1 MAITQANLTQGSA
14 LTVTNNVVTGT
25 GVFDDLM
32 EAVTTHLEAQY
43 QLGRITGG
51 DFATVYLGA
60 MQAAISQSVSFTLGQ
75 ESTNAAVILQTKQG
89 LKVDKDALL
98 VVAQELLT
106 DAQKTKV
113 DADVVLAGKQGALT
127 DAQKLKVDA
136 DELLVDK
143 QVVKLT
149 SDIAL
154 DVKQGLLVDSQKLK
168 VNADKL
174 LTDSQKLKVDAD
186 ELLVDKQVVKLAA
199 DIVLLGKQGSKID
212 ADKLLVDAQELRTD
226 KEVVK
231 ITADIALGVKQGAL
245 VDAQELKV
253 DADKLLVDA
262 QKLKTD
268 GEKALL
274 LQKQVTEFA
283 QTRVTGNNT
292 PHADSIMGK
301 QSTLYGEQSKGF
313 KWNADQK
320 YLKTLLDA
328 WAININ
334 VAGTASTG
342 VVALN
347 ATGTGNINTQISNA
361 EPVEP

>member
-14 LTVTNNVVTGT
+14 LTVTNNIVTGT

-106 DAQKTKV
+106 DAQK
-113 DADVVLAGKQGALT
+113 
-127 DAQKLKVDA
+127 
-136 DELLVDK
+136 
-143 QVVKLT
+143 
-149 SDIAL
+149 
-154 DVKQGLLVDSQKLK
+154 
-168 VNADKL
+168 
-174 LTDSQKLKVDAD
+174 LKVDAD

-199 DIVLLGKQGSKID
+199 DIVLLGKQGAKVD
-212 ADKLLVDAQELRTD
+212 ADKLLVDANELLID
-226 KEVVK
+226 KQVVK
-231 ITADIALGVKQGAL
+231 LTADIALGVKQGAL

-262 QKLKTD
+262 QKLKVD

-274 LQKQVTEFA
+274 LQKQTTEFA
-283 QTRVTGNNT
+283 QTRVTGNTT
-292 PHADSIMGK
+292 PHADSILGK
-301 QSTLYGEQSKGF
+301 QATLYGEQSKGF

-328 WAININ
+328 WAINVN
-334 VAGTASTG
+334 VAGTATTG

-347 ATGTGNINTQISNA
+347 ATGTGNINTQITNA

>member
-1 MAITQANLTQGSA
+1 
-14 LTVTNNVVTGT
+14 
-25 GVFDDLM
+25 
-32 EAVTTHLEAQY
+32 
-43 QLGRITGG
+43 
-51 DFATVYLGA
+51 
-60 MQAAISQSVSFTLGQ
+60 
-75 ESTNAAVILQTKQG
+75 
-89 LKVDKDALL
+89 
-98 VVAQELLT
+98 
-106 DAQKTKV
+106 
-113 DADVVLAGKQGALT
+113 
-127 DAQKLKVDA
+127 
-136 DELLVDK
+136 
-143 QVVKLT
+143 
-149 SDIAL
+149 
-154 DVKQGLLVDSQKLK
+154 
-168 VNADKL
+168 
-174 LTDSQKLKVDAD
+174 
-186 ELLVDKQVVKLAA
+186 
-199 DIVLLGKQGSKID
+199 VLLGKQGSKID

-274 LQKQVTEFA
+274 LQKQTTEFA

-292 PHADSIMGK
+292 PHADSILGK

-334 VAGTASTG
+334 VAGTADTG
-342 VVALN
+342 VSAIT
-347 ATGTGNINTQISNA
+347 ASGMNTQIANA